1 MIPSFDPIL
10 LDFIDGNKYTIG
22 IFFSVLIG
30 LAKVTPWTWDE
41 TVLDVIIAPF
51 KSVLDTLSSKKK

>member
-10 LDFIDGNKYTIG
+10 IEFLNGNKITLSLLFG
-22 IFFSVLIG
+22 ILVG
-30 LAKVTPWTWDE
+30 LAKITNWTWDE
-41 TVLDVIIAPF
+41 AVLDVIIAPF